1 MVRIVQNYSCI
12 VCVCYVLCRNWHIA
26 AVVVVA
32 AVALMLYYYTIVL
45 IHVVGTEI
53 YTSASVCLSSS
64 SSLPRPSFHWTD
76 RCNSVI
82 ARRYRWHINH
92 PISNAQHYD
101 PPWNGMVR
109 IYIHHSF
116 GNRMTTTIHVAAS
129 HLVSIALS
137 EYHY

>member
-32 AVALMLYYYTIVL
+32 AVALMLYYNTIVL

-53 YTSASVCLSSS
+53 YTSASVCLSS